1 VTADPPWPETEPP
14 RLEDAPPA
22 GHGSSGAFAPPGGGP
37 PTFPPGAG
45 AHAPGGPAGY
55 APAPPGRYPPYP
67 YPGWQPTW
75 GPPPYPPP
83 RRRRWPA
90 VAVGF
95 VAVLGLAAAA
105 AVVVRSGGGDHPDEW
120 DERVAPL
127 AEFVE
132 RERGLSFDHPVTV
145 EFLTEEEYSAAA
157 RTDEGAL
164 SDEDR
169 RRIDE
174 WGAVF
179 AALGLLPEGTDLF
192 DTTNEMADSGTLAF
206 YDPAT
211 ERVTVRGTAMSTGLA
226 VTLVHELVHVA
237 QDQAFDLEQPP
248 PGTTSGASE
257 AYDALIEGDASRIEL
272 GYVATLSSAEQT
284 AYWDEYDTEYDESQE
299 QLSDVPGALQALFA
313 APYVLGQPVVDIIAS
328 DGGNAAVDD
337 AFGDPPASGEHLF
350 DPRSYFAGD
359 APEDVDAPDV
369 PAGAERVGSADE
381 LGATTLFV
389 LLSERIDP
397 LEALAAA
404 DGWGGDRYAAY
415 RLDDR
420 PCVRVDLVGD
430 SATDTD
436 EIARALGA
444 WAAAGPAGAASV
456 DAADGAVGFESCAA
470 PTEAA
475 AATGTEG
482 RSYDAL
488 GLPAARAQLMAV
500 AAGSGRDP
508 DEAFAVGDC
517 FVRSVSFDLIV
528 EANQSAVPPQEI
540 VDAVERCMAG

>member
-1 VTADPPWPETEPP
+1 
-14 RLEDAPPA
+14 
-22 GHGSSGAFAPPGGGP
+22 
-37 PTFPPGAG
+37 
-45 AHAPGGPAGY
+45 
-55 APAPPGRYPPYP
+55 
-67 YPGWQPTW
+67 
-75 GPPPYPPP
+75 
-83 RRRRWPA
+83 
-90 VAVGF
+90 VGF

-120 DERVAPL
+120 DERVAPV

-145 EFLTEEEYSAAA
+145 EFLTEEEYSSAS

-164 SDEDR
+164 TDEDR
-169 RRIDE
+169 RMIDE

-179 AALGLLPEGTDLF
+179 AALGLLPEGTDLL

-211 ERVTVRGTAMSTGLA
+211 ERVTVRGTEMSTGLA

-237 QDQAFDLEQPP
+237 QDQAFDLERPP
-248 PGTTSGASE
+248 PGTTSGAFE

-272 GYVATLSSAEQT
+272 AYIATLSSAEQT
-284 AYWDEYDTEYDESQE
+284 AYWDEYDAEYDESQE

-359 APEDVDAPDV
+359 APEDVDAPDI

-404 DGWGGDRYAAY
+404 DGWGGDRYTAY

-420 PCVRVDLVGD
+420 TCVRVDLVGD
-430 SATDTD
+430 SPTDTD
-436 EIARALGA
+436 EIARALEA
-444 WAAAGPAGAASV
+444 WATAGPAGGASV
-456 DAADGAVGFESCAA
+456 DAADGDAADGAVGLESCASPA
-470 PTEAA
+470 DAA
-475 AATGTEG
+475 AAAAATEG

-528 EANQSAVPPQEI
+528 EANQSAEPPQEV